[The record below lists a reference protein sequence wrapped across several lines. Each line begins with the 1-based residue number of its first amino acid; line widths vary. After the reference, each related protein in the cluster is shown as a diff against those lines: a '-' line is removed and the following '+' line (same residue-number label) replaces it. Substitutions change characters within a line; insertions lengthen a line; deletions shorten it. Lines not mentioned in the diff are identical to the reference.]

1 MAETDGKANITTD
14 SILNHMKSDEK
25 NQHERQKVEEL
36 LPNRRVNN
44 IELVV
49 LRIYP
54 RRLISTK
61 NYTGPV
67 AAACGRD
74 ETGIVGLVLWDSQIE
89 QIRVGDIIRIEGG
102 WCRQR
107 DGELVV
113 STGKSGKIQILDR

>member
-1 MAETDGKANITTD
+1 MAETDGKANRTTD

-61 NYTGPV
+61 NYTGAV